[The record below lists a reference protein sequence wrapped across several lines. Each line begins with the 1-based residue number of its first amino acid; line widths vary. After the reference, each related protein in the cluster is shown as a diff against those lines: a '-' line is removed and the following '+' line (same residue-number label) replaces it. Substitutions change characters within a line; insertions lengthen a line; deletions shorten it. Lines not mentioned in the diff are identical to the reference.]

1 MQPRSI
7 CACGC
12 ARPLRPSADPRTRY
26 ASHACRQ
33 RALRRRQRAAADA
46 RRAALAR
53 SAGLQE
59 DLAAIAAA
67 LQPAAEVW
75 ARVAGRLV
83 RVAGVELDR
92 LRHLVALA
100 QALAPALAAAERG
113 PVAVVFAGEE
123 ITQLTLGAVP
133 PAAARPPRGRSC
145 ACGCGRPVQLA
156 AQARYASP
164 ACRVAGVRQR
174 AATRRGELH
183 KDLGQLLEALRAGG
197 ELRTARGLHRAPAP
211 AGEALATTAVWA
223 RRLHQALAAQPAEGG
238 ELLSLAQLGEV
249 LAAVNP
255 ATAAALSGPDQGP
268 RDPGAEPQAG
278 PAAARR

>member
-1 MQPRSI
+1 MNQCS
-7 CACGC
+7 CGC
-12 ARPLRPSADPRTRY
+12 GQPLALDPRARY
-26 ASHACRQ
+26 ASNACRQ

-67 LQPAAEVW
+67 LQPGSEVW

-83 RVAGVELDR
+83 RVAGLELDQ

-100 QALAPALAAAERG
+100 QALAPALAAAEHG
-113 PVAVVFAGEE
+113 PVAVVFLGEE

-156 AQARYASP
+156 TQARYASP
-164 ACRVAGVRQR
+164 ACRVAGARRR
-174 AATRRGELH
+174 AAARRAELH
-183 KDLGQLLEALRAGG
+183 EDLGQLLEALRAGG
-197 ELRTARGLHRAPAP
+197 ELRTSRGLRRVPAP
-211 AGEALATTAVWA
+211 AGAALATTRGWA
-223 RRLHQALAAQPAEGG
+223 RRLHQALEAQPAETSGS
-238 ELLSLAQLGEV
+238 LSLAQRGGV
-249 LAAVNP
+249 LALVSP
-255 ATAAALSGPDQGP
+255 AALAALSGPDQGP
-268 RDPGAEPQAG
+268 RDRCAAPQIGGAATP
-278 PAAARR
+278 R